1 MMHKLYQSLSVACLF
16 FLPESYA
23 QQKALKVETK
33 TGTLELPAPN
43 EAAST
48 NKFSNV
54 IGWPK
59 DKTPLAPQGFKV
71 EIFANGIK
79 SPRNLIQLPNGDVLV
94 SLANSERSA
103 ADAEKNRKSGKINAE
118 VGGLSANKVML
129 YRDTNGDVL
138 PDESFV
144 YLEKLKQPYGLA
156 LIGQTLYVANTDG
169 ILTFPYREDETK
181 NLNTGKKIVSFTGGG
196 YNNHW
201 TRNLITNRNKTK
213 IYASVGSASNVG
225 EFGMDQEIRRANILE
240 INPDGSGEIIYGA
253 GLRNPVGM
261 DWNPITNELWTV
273 VNERDILGDDLVPD
287 YLTSVKKGGFYG
299 WPYAYFGP
307 NEDPRQKEKAP
318 ELVKK
323 TIVPDVPLGSHTASL
338 GLRFYTGNQ
347 FPEKYK
353 NGAFVGQHGSWN
365 SSKLVGYKVVFVPFK
380 DGKPAGKPEDF
391 LTGFIADKA
400 SGDVYGRPV
409 EILQLKDG
417 SLLVT
422 DDVAGTIWRVSA
434 K

>member
-1 MMHKLYQSLSVACLF
+1 
-16 FLPESYA
+16 
-23 QQKALKVETK
+23 
-33 TGTLELPAPN
+33 
-43 EAAST
+43 
-48 NKFSNV
+48 
-54 IGWPK
+54 
-59 DKTPLAPQGFKV
+59 
-71 EIFANGIK
+71 
-79 SPRNLIQLPNGDVLV
+79 
-94 SLANSERSA
+94 
-103 ADAEKNRKSGKINAE
+103 
-118 VGGLSANKVML
+118 
-129 YRDTNGDVL
+129 
-138 PDESFV
+138 
-144 YLEKLKQPYGLA
+144 
-156 LIGQTLYVANTDG
+156 
-169 ILTFPYREDETK
+169 
-181 NLNTGKKIVSFTGGG
+181 
-196 YNNHW
+196 
-201 TRNLITNRNKTK
+201 
-213 IYASVGSASNVG
+213 
-225 EFGMDQEIRRANILE
+225 MDQEIRRANILE

-307 NEDPRQKEKAP
+307 NEDPRQKGKAP